1 MIQCG
6 CNGFHAG
13 LGGTYIIGTNVPLL
27 GDIQAT
33 VPMSAV
39 VEEAYAEF
47 KVQATRDLPYVAL
60 GVFGL
65 VVAGV
70 IVGNLLVPPRSR

>member
-1 MIQCG
+1 VIQCG
-6 CNGFHAG
+6 YNGFHVG
-13 LGGTYIIGTNVPLL
+13 LGGTYTIGTNVPLL
-27 GDIQAT
+27 GNVEAT

-39 VEEAYAEF
+39 VEDAYSEF
-47 KVQATRDLPYVAL
+47 KAQATRDLPYVAL